1 MTIEY
6 IKDFTEPSRSTLFLN
21 NISVVDHAYI
31 DDQGRVCGGS
41 FNPNFIVSGT
51 PDPTEKVVVDFSTI
65 KKDIKHSID
74 KHIENVYANGFD
86 HKLWVIEGF
95 STVTK
100 MVLDGDV
107 VYMETPVM
115 KLTLPR
121 NAVKLITKLRGL
133 TPSHKLD
140 YIATAFASHV
150 YHDLEATYPNIQ
162 IEVQCINTVD
172 EHITHP
178 YPTFPFHYVH
188 GLKDSTSY
196 GCQNIAHGHRSFIQ
210 IDSDYH
216 VAQTLLGK
224 IAYDLDNTVFVREEN
239 VAAHTIG
246 DNWITIEYVT
256 GRGEFVMSL
265 DTDAHKVVVLPT
277 ETTVEFLASYIK
289 LKYGHELSMI
299 ADPSGLE
306 RVTQIFV
313 SEGLSKG
320 AVEWL

>member
-1 MTIEY
+1 MTIKFVEN
-6 IKDFTEPSRSTLFLN
+6 FSEPTRSTMFLN

-51 PDPTEKVVVDFSTI
+51 PDPTEKVVVDFSTV

-74 KHIENVYANGFD
+74 MHLENVYSNGFD

-95 STVTK
+95 SLTDKFVA
-100 MVLDGDV
+100 DGDV
-107 VYMETPVM
+107 VYIETPVM

-121 NAVKLITKLRGL
+121 NAVKFITKIRGL
-133 TPSHKLD
+133 TPSYKLD
-140 YIATAFASHV
+140 YIAYAFASHV

-172 EHITHP
+172 EHT
-178 YPTFPFHYVH
+178 TFNTKTRSFNYVH

-210 IDSDYH
+210 VDTDDA
-216 VAQTLLGK
+216 VAYYNLM
-224 IAYDLDNTVFVREEN
+224 AVADALDNTVFVRQEN
-239 VAAHTIG
+239 IVEQTG
-246 DNWITIEYVT
+246 NTVKIEYTT
-256 GRGEFVMSL
+256 GRGLFMMQL
-265 DTDAHKVVVLPT
+265 DTNAHKVVVLPT

-289 LKYGHELSMI
+289 REFGSKLIGEGTHGYPKSTKL
-299 ADPSGLE
+299 
-306 RVTQIFV
+306 FV

-320 AVEWL
+320 AIEIL